1 MDTSK
6 EYILM
11 CEKAKK
17 YIKKKPELYDWC
29 YDKELDDVSAITII
43 VDNHYLGN
51 TWHKDEVPLY
61 RQDQLQDMVKSNN
74 AYMLTKD
81 FMKWM
86 DDNQDEQWLLSMR
99 FSMEKLWLTFVMKKL
114 YNKEWKWG
122 GKDWTKIR

>member
-1 MDTSK
+1 MDK
-6 EYILM
+6 QYILM
-11 CEKAKK
+11 CKKAKEIQDLWTPSCGDMVISPDTGTLEIYSQRELENAIYYSNS
-17 YIKKKPELYDWC
+17 YIWLP
-29 YDKELDDVSAITII
+29 
-43 VDNHYLGN
+43 
-51 TWHKDEVPLY
+51 
-61 RQDQLQDMVKSNN
+61 RQDQLQEMIKSNN

-81 FMKWM
+81 FTKWM